1 MYKKILVPLDGSEFG
16 ECSLFHVKTIAANC
30 GTEKIILLTA
40 IEHREENAIRAW
52 MGEDFV
58 IESYKRA
65 RKQAEDYLDK
75 IKNELGYLKIKIEKV
90 IEDGWAADIIIEY
103 AKKEDVDLIILSTHG
118 KSGIV
123 KWTLGSVAD
132 KVIRHSIAPVLL
144 VAPTACRI

>member
-16 ECSLFHVKTIAANC
+16 ECSLFHVKTISANC
-30 GTEKIILLTA
+30 STEKIILLTA
-40 IEHREENAIRAW
+40 IEHREDNSIRAW

-65 RKQAEDYLDK
+65 KKHALDYLDK
-75 IKNELGYLKIKIEKV
+75 VESELKYLNITVVKV
-90 IEDGWAADIIIEY
+90 VEDGWAADLILEY
-103 AKKEDVDLIILSTHG
+103 SKKENVDLIILSTHG
-118 KSGIV
+118 KSGIA

-132 KVIRHSIAPVLL
+132 KVIRYSIAPVLL